1 MLYGFRTVRRRW
13 TSGLAALALV
23 RLAAEDKDF
32 IAQVDATSYLPD
44 YSGFLAGAP
53 EVYRTD
59 LHRVRECLL
68 HKPWEL
74 GAENLAWLAWN
85 PVMMDGH
92 P

>member
-1 MLYGFRTVRRRW
+1 
-13 TSGLAALALV
+13 LALV